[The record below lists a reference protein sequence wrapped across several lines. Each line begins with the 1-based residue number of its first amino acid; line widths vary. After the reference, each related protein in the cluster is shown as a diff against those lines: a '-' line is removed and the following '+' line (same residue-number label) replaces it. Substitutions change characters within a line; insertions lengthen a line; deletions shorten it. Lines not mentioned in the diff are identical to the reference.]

1 MVFNKKHIEEILE
14 GHWVNE
20 PSESWQVNNVVA
32 SYDQAREDY
41 RHQRQSLFI
50 AIDSD
55 TWKSHVKENS
65 EWNDTHETV
74 LHASHYISGV
84 IVKTPIPQLSESIP
98 QFVVQDTYEAL
109 NKLARNRYD
118 ISDATLIT
126 TTGTDDKG
134 ILTINSLFEQIFLK
148 TDYQIVI
155 KKQDHVNINILTA
168 LASASEK
175 TKYIISNANN
185 QALTSNPEI
194 FKTFIP
200 DIVVI
205 SSIEDTKSQT
215 VEDSINI
222 YVQFLEKMFV
232 NSKVIINSDSDG
244 FENIYPK
251 IEKLNLDKITYGII
265 PNSDVF
271 IMRNRQLGE
280 YSQIKAKIIGENS
293 DFQTKLTGLDN
304 LRYIL
309 SVLATLKILHIPLY
323 RVVNHLKDFTPLED
337 HQQATQYNTF
347 SGDVYNIVDSDA
359 LPTIEGMIDSLS
371 MLHKQRTISNGRTI
385 AIIGGISGLN
395 KENEESQYQV
405 LAEEILQAD
414 IDLVIGFGEEM
425 SYCLK
430 YLPEIK
436 VLGVYTSVN
445 QLAQVTAA
453 ILKNE
458 DNILIKGNESSKEW
472 SLLQD
477 LIIKYAT
484 QPIEPLNIKDVMPPS
499 EGYGAAT
506 FNMKTGEK
514 VAQYGN
520 QYVTQNQGAGNL
532 LIIHRVLNLLF
543 TEKLHRS
550 QTFTPDNEAI
560 TASQL
565 KNAIPLKTNDEVTL
579 EHLLSAAIVSDAPN
593 ALIMLANRVLGSSEN
608 SLKMVKS
615 MVNDLG
621 INSSIAE
628 NITGEPVE
636 GRLQK
641 LTLGNLFMIGNLLF
655 TNYPAVRD
663 ILSLS
668 SYTFKNS
675 TYRTKSNLYDY
686 GLITHGLFY
695 GVNDSIGIVRSKI
708 NGESY
713 ITVALGARSAFHRDA
728 MIYQTLSK
736 IMNSD
741 IQKTKLENIRK
752 IRKSTY
758 KINLL
763 GDTYFGDSYVNR
775 TNDESL
781 NNFLIH
787 GTPSHSFKE
796 IRPLLEEADF
806 NICMLESPIFNI
818 ENTYL
823 EQRLKDVRYSN
834 EKNTPEILKQEDID
848 LVSLASPHIMD
859 SDEEG
864 LNRTLELLEA
874 YDIYNIGAGNKQID
888 AEKPFVI
895 YVNNQRYM
903 IFNAHFYQSDNYYL
917 FNRYAI
923 GNESGIACLNPFIY
937 EQMSIAKRED
947 ETTKIIVIAHWGV
960 KTQTNEN
967 DIRQR
972 ILAQRLSKAGADIII
987 GHGGR
992 NMKGI
997 EQINQTTVLYD
1008 IGVSIFNSDDDTRET
1023 IQHPYSLI
1031 PQVNVNPNHTIELKL
1046 YPIYTN
1052 NHATLWQP
1060 RFVDKKEFN
1069 HCYTLLKKYGTL
1081 PNISMKHDDQYY
1093 FNISI

>member
-1 MVFNKKHIEEILE
+1 MVFNKKRIEEILE

-74 LHASHYISGV
+74 LHASQYISGV

-134 ILTINSLFEQIFLK
+134 ILTINALFEEIFLK
-148 TDYQIVI
+148 TNYQIVI

-200 DIVVI
+200 DIAII
-205 SSIEDTKSQT
+205 SSIEETKNQT
-215 VEDSINI
+215 IDNNVELYTRLLENMFVDSI
-222 YVQFLEKMFV
+222 VVLDG
-232 NSKVIINSDSDG
+232 DSDG
-244 FENIYPK
+244 FEKIYSK
-251 IEKLNLDKITYGII
+251 VERLKLNKITYGII

-293 DFQTKLTGLDN
+293 DFQTKLTSLDN

-323 RVVNHLKDFTPLED
+323 RVVNHLKDFIPLED

-347 SGDVYNIVDSDA
+347 SGDIYNIVDSDA
-359 LPTIEGMIDSLS
+359 LPTIEGMVDSFS
-371 MLHKQRTISNGRTI
+371 MLHKQRIISNGRTI
-385 AIIGGISGLN
+385 AIIGGISGLT
-395 KENEESQYQV
+395 KENEKSQYQV

-430 YLPEIK
+430 HLPEIK
-436 VLGVYTSVN
+436 VLRVYTSVN

-458 DNILIKGNESSKEW
+458 DNILIKGNVSSKER

-477 LIIKYAT
+477 LIIKYAAH
-484 QPIEPLNIKDVMPPS
+484 PIESLNIKDVMPPS

-543 TEKLHRS
+543 AKKLYRS

-565 KNAIPLKTNDEVTL
+565 KNAIPLEKNDEVTL
-579 EHLLSAAIVSDAPN
+579 DHLLSAAIISDAPN
-593 ALIMLANRVLGSSEN
+593 ALIMLANSVLGSSEN

-741 IQKTKLENIRK
+741 IQETKLEK
-752 IRKSTY
+752 
-758 KINLL
+758 
-763 GDTYFGDSYVNR
+763 
-775 TNDESL
+775 
-781 NNFLIH
+781 
-787 GTPSHSFKE
+787 
-796 IRPLLEEADF
+796 
-806 NICMLESPIFNI
+806 
-818 ENTYL
+818 
-823 EQRLKDVRYSN
+823 
-834 EKNTPEILKQEDID
+834 
-848 LVSLASPHIMD
+848 
-859 SDEEG
+859 
-864 LNRTLELLEA
+864 
-874 YDIYNIGAGNKQID
+874 
-888 AEKPFVI
+888 
-895 YVNNQRYM
+895 
-903 IFNAHFYQSDNYYL
+903 
-917 FNRYAI
+917 
-923 GNESGIACLNPFIY
+923 
-937 EQMSIAKRED
+937 
-947 ETTKIIVIAHWGV
+947 
-960 KTQTNEN
+960 
-967 DIRQR
+967 
-972 ILAQRLSKAGADIII
+972 
-987 GHGGR
+987 
-992 NMKGI
+992 
-997 EQINQTTVLYD
+997 
-1008 IGVSIFNSDDDTRET
+1008 
-1023 IQHPYSLI
+1023 
-1031 PQVNVNPNHTIELKL
+1031 
-1046 YPIYTN
+1046 
-1052 NHATLWQP
+1052 
-1060 RFVDKKEFN
+1060 
-1069 HCYTLLKKYGTL
+1069 
-1081 PNISMKHDDQYY
+1081 
-1093 FNISI
+1093 